1 MSDDTACC
9 GPLQGRSET
18 KRFRPD
24 GGPEAIRSSGNVTD
38 CDVPAYSFAEAGW
51 SAMITKRPARPATSI
66 VN

>member
-1 MSDDTACC
+1 MTRRGC